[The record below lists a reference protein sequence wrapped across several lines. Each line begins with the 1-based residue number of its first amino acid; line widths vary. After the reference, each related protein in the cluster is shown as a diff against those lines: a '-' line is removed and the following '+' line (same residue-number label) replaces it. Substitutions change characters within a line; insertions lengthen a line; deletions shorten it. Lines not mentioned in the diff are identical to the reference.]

1 MPTKK
6 EPKNKSTAATD
17 VVADVVSSKPKA
29 VKTAKSPAAKKAQPL
44 TDGTV
49 ALSEVVEKNSSTAK
63 QTKVKPAKAINVPEL
78 KQEGPLDSVDSSSDA
93 HSVNPEDLLAVH
105 VSHEA
110 IELRAYFIGENRR
123 MFGQEGDPKH
133 DWLEAERQLR
143 AEGYSINQALLR
155 NSRE

>member
-17 VVADVVSSKPKA
+17 VVADVISSKPKV

-44 TDGTV
+44 TEGPV
-49 ALSEVVEKNSSTAK
+49 ALSEGGEKNPPVAK
-63 QTKVKPAKAINVPEL
+63 QTIAKAPKAKATKSSKL
-78 KQEGPLDSVDSSSDA
+78 VDSNSD
-93 HSVNPEDLLAVH
+93 VNAVTQEDLLSVH
-105 VSHEA
+105 VTHEA

-123 MFGQEGDPKH
+123 MFGQEGDSRH

-143 AEGYSINQALLR
+143 FEGYSINQALLR
-155 NSRE
+155 KSRD